1 MQIENVVINW
11 DKTTK
16 HKPLHDILDNESAKR
31 AIEVALSGSHEIV
44 ILAGVRSP
52 ASELL
57 HAAANIAKEHDI
69 PFKGKV
75 IPVCPCGALGSPK
88 EECTC
93 TTDELR
99 QYDKK
104 VVPLMRTSAM
114 VIETVEPRAS
124 ATAKRN
130 EHEDT
135 IVARILTARKPE
147 GALPM
152 PPSSGASD
160 IMRMAVIELGADPEK
175 IAAVAQTIARMNDS
189 KYTGLEHVA
198 EAAMY
203 QHKRA
208 NKWTDPIEEV

>member
-1 MQIENVVINW
+1 MQIENIVINW
-11 DKTTK
+11 DKTAK
-16 HKPLHDILDNESAKR
+16 QKQLHDILDNESAKR

-44 ILAGVRSP
+44 ILASVRSP

-57 HAAANIAKEHDI
+57 RAAANIAQKHDI

-104 VVPLMRTSAM
+104 VVPLMRTAAM

-124 ATAKRN
+124 ATAKHN

-135 IVARILTARKPE
+135 IVARILAARKPE

-152 PPSSGASD
+152 PPNSGALD
-160 IMRMAVIELGADPEK
+160 IMRMAVTELGADPDK
-175 IAAVAQTIARMNDS
+175 IAAVAQTIARMNFS
-189 KYTGLEHVA
+189 KYIGNEHVA

-203 QHKRA
+203 QSRRA